1 MRFTDKDVKTV
12 ECRTVYDGYFRIDRY
27 RLRHRLHAGGWS
39 GEMTREVF
47 ERGHAVGVL
56 PYDPVRDEVVLL
68 EQFRVGALA
77 AGWAPWLIEIVAG
90 IVEEGE
96 TAEDVARREAMEE
109 ADCQVAE
116 LVHLHDYLVSPGGTS
131 ESVTLFAGRVDSA
144 GAGGIHGLDHEH
156 EDIRVFTLPAD
167 EALDLL
173 ARGSIR
179 NALAVIALQWLALNR
194 NELRKKWGRKV

>member
-1 MRFTDKDVKTV
+1 MRFTDKDVETV

-109 ADCQVAE
+109 AGCQVAE
-116 LVHLHDYLVSPGGTS
+116 LVPLHDYLVSPGGTS

-173 ARGSIR
+173 ARGAIR